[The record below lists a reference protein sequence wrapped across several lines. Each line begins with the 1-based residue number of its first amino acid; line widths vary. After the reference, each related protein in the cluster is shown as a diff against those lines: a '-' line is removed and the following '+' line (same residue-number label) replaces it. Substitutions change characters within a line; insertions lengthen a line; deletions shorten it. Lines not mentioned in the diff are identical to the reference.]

1 MYLRDAWG
9 EHTNP
14 AASWRWGSLET
25 GTSQDALL
33 MPCVAIRV
41 VQGLLASVAGHCD
54 DHTDGVL
61 GGWVCCASCGRFALG
76 LLRFGRLLA
85 LLICTTKKARATMA
99 PRKAK
104 TGMVWPTSWL

>member
-1 MYLRDAWG
+1 M
-9 EHTNP
+9 
-14 AASWRWGSLET
+14 GSLET
-25 GTSQDALL
+25 GTSQNVLL

-41 VQGLLASVAGHCD
+41 VQGLLAPVAGHCD

-76 LLRFGRLLA
+76 RLRFGRLLA
-85 LLICTTKKARATMA
+85 LLICTTKKAKATMA

-104 TGMVWPTSWL
+104 TGMV

>member
-1 MYLRDAWG
+1 M
-9 EHTNP
+9 
-14 AASWRWGSLET
+14 S
-25 GTSQDALL
+25 
-33 MPCVAIRV
+33 CVVTRV
-41 VQGLLASVAGHCD
+41 VQGLLTSVAGCC

-61 GGWVCCASCGRFALG
+61 KGWACCVSCGRFALG
-76 LLRFGRLLA
+76 LLLFGRLLA